1 MMKQKTNKKRKGIL
15 GKLVAGATAGA
26 TVGLATY
33 LFLKND
39 KVEAEKVDNLIVAE
53 DSKADLFV

>member
-1 MMKQKTNKKRKGIL
+1 MKQKTNKRRKGVF

-33 LFLKND
+33 LYFKND
-39 KVEAEKVDNLIVAE
+39 KIETKKVEELVVAE

>member
-1 MMKQKTNKKRKGIL
+1 MKQKNKKRRGIL

-33 LFLKND
+33 LFFKQD
-39 KVEAEKVDNLIVAE
+39 KVVTTKSTDNAVIAE
-53 DSKADLFV
+53 DTKADLFV

>member
-1 MMKQKTNKKRKGIL
+1 MKQKANKKRNGIL

-39 KVEAEKVDNLIVAE
+39 KVETKKVDELIVAE

>member
-1 MMKQKTNKKRKGIL
+1 MKQKVKKRKGVL

-33 LFLKND
+33 LFLKGD
-39 KVEAEKVDNLIVAE
+39 KVETNKVDQLIVAE

>member
-1 MMKQKTNKKRKGIL
+1 MKQKTNKKRKGIL

-26 TVGLATY
+26 AVGLASY
-33 LFLKND
+33 LYLKND
-39 KVEAEKVDNLIVAE
+39 KVEAKKVDDLIVAE

>member
-1 MMKQKTNKKRKGIL
+1 MKQKTNKRRKGVL
-15 GKLVAGATAGA
+15 SKLVAGATAGA

-33 LFLKND
+33 LYFKND
-39 KVEAEKVDNLIVAE
+39 KIETKKVEELVVAE

>member
-1 MMKQKTNKKRKGIL
+1 MKQKTNKKRKGIL
-15 GKLVAGATAGA
+15 SKLVAGATAGA

-33 LFLKND
+33 LYLKND
-39 KVEAEKVDNLIVAE
+39 KIETKQVDDLVVTQ

>member
-1 MMKQKTNKKRKGIL
+1 MKQRNKKRRGII

-39 KVEAEKVDNLIVAE
+39 KTEAKNLDNVTVIE
-53 DSKADLFV
+53 DAKADLFV

>member
-1 MMKQKTNKKRKGIL
+1 MKQKNKKSRGIL

-33 LFLKND
+33 LFLKQD
-39 KVEAEKVDNLIVAE
+39 KMVTTKNADKAVISE
-53 DSKADLFV
+53 DAKADLFV

>member
-1 MMKQKTNKKRKGIL
+1 MKQTNKKRKGIL

-33 LFLKND
+33 LYLKND
-39 KVEAEKVDNLIVAE
+39 KVETHKKVEDLIVAE

>member
-1 MMKQKTNKKRKGIL
+1 MKRVNKKRRGIL

-33 LFLKND
+33 LYFKND
-39 KVEAEKVDNLIVAE
+39 KVTTKKVDEVIVSE
-53 DSKADLFV
+53 DTKADLFV

>member
-1 MMKQKTNKKRKGIL
+1 MIKQKANKKRKGIL
-15 GKLVAGATAGA
+15 SKLVAGATAGA

-33 LFLKND
+33 LYFKND
-39 KVEAEKVDNLIVAE
+39 KVENKKVDELIVAE

>member
-1 MMKQKTNKKRKGIL
+1 MKQKNKKRRGIL

-33 LFLKND
+33 LFLKQD
-39 KVEAEKVDNLIVAE
+39 KVVTTKNTDKTIISE
-53 DSKADLFV
+53 DTKADLFV